1 MDRRASACKWMMGRG
16 GPQDGGVQGDREN
29 RSLGEGRGV
38 EGEGGKE
45 GEAVSRGEDEDEE
58 KGGEGLVPWCLVRR
72 RVVYRSYLFKLQL
85 GPLANVGVGVE
96 GCDDATSDRNGIH
109 LGELARAV
117 ACSRGVQTVTRSLEA
132 EWGEGGGRGLS

>member
-1 MDRRASACKWMMGRG
+1 MEGSREN
-16 GPQDGGVQGDREN
+16 REN

-38 EGEGGKE
+38 KGEGRRE
-45 GEAVSRGEDEDEE
+45 GVSRGEGEDEE
-58 KGGEGLVPWCLVRR
+58 KGGEGLVSWCLVRR

-132 EWGEGGGRGLS
+132 EWREGGGRGLS